1 MKKNLFIV
9 LSAMLTCIMLTVGII
24 LSVCGVF
31 KTDGERGNNSIHIHD
46 YKDEWRTDG
55 EFHWHECTAAGTI
68 CTAIFLRPS
77 KQNRRLA
84 RRRETV
90 LILFAT
96 AVISRFRMRTAKTKL
111 LIKIAL

>member
-55 EFHWHECTAAGTI
+55 EFHWHECTAAGCGEKVKDKAGHTDADGDEK
-68 CTAIFLRPS
+68 CDGCGYDMHRH
-77 KQNRRLA
+77 
-84 RRRETV
+84 
-90 LILFAT
+90 ILT
-96 AVISRFRMRTAKTKL
+96 PDRKSVV
-111 LIKIAL
+111 